1 MRVIVNSKMQP
12 KVQFHFYTSK
22 FSIAYHFYVNIFHSV
37 TPTEKK
43 GILSSLVY
51 SYYDFKPIFLSSR
64 FLFFFGPEFYII
76 SNAVTIQK
84 FQTEI
89 ISIRTRYPW
98 D

>member
-12 KVQFHFYTSK
+12 KVQFDTSK

-51 SYYDFKPIFLSSR
+51 SYDFNPIFLSSR
-64 FLFFFGPEFYII
+64 FFLSGVLHNF
-76 SNAVTIQK
+76 
-84 FQTEI
+84 
-89 ISIRTRYPW
+89 
-98 D
+98 